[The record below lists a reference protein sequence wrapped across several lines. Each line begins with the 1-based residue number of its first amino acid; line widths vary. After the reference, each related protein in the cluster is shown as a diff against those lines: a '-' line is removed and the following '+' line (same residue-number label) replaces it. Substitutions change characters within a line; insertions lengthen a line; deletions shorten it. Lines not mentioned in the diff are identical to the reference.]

1 MRLDVFLTAG
11 ELAQGDLTGRVVAVI
26 DVLRAST
33 TIAVALANGAR
44 AVIPFEDTD
53 EMLTRAKQFEKA
65 AVRLA
70 GERKMLPIAGFHFG
84 NSPLEFTQ
92 EAVQGTTVLLS
103 TTNGTRAL
111 LTTQGAAEVVVACYV
126 NCTAVTAMLR
136 AALRGGSDIAIVCA
150 GQDDHYAIEDAACA
164 GKFVRSI
171 TTHIADVRVND
182 AAHSCAL
189 LARNYGEDIA
199 SVFLDSTHGRALVAA
214 GFRDDVALCAQI
226 DAFPVIPVYSDRQ
239 ITKVGPDR
247 ER

>member
-11 ELAQGDLTGRVVAVI
+11 ELAQGELAGRVVAVI

-33 TIAVALANGAR
+33 TIAAALANGAR

-53 EMLTRAKQFEKA
+53 EMLTRAKQFEHA

-84 NSPLEFTQ
+84 NSPLEFTDQ
-92 EAVQGTTVLLS
+92 VVRGKTVLLS

-111 LTTQGAAEVVVACYV
+111 LGTQGAAEVVVASYV
-126 NCTAVTAMLR
+126 NSAVVTALLR
-136 AALRGGSDIAIVCA
+136 SAIRGGSDVALVCA
-150 GQDDHYAIEDAACA
+150 GQDDHYALEDAACA
-164 GKFVRSI
+164 GRFVRAV
-171 TTHIADVRVND
+171 THHMAEVHLND

-189 LARNYGEDIA
+189 LARNYGDDIGT
-199 SVFLDSTHGRALVAA
+199 VFLDSTHGRALVEA
-214 GFRDDVALCAQI
+214 GFRADVEVCAQI
-226 DAFPVIPVYSDRQ
+226 DAFPVVPVYSDRQ
-239 ITKVGPDR
+239 ITKLGPER